1 MSKLPKKLNEFV
13 EESRYLDKMMRNMY
27 LLEYAKK
34 LGEYPEDEMDD
45 AHKVRGCTSTVYV
58 RADCL
63 DGTMQYQGWSDAQ
76 IVKGM
81 VSVLVNSLSGEAPDR
96 IIEISPDFIQESGV
110 AEVLTNTRQSGF
122 YNIFRRL
129 QREAVPYANSSET
142 AVSSS

>member
-1 MSKLPKKLNEFV
+1 MSELPEKLKTFV

-34 LGEYPEDEMDD
+34 LGDYPEEEMDD
-45 AHKVRGCTSTVYV
+45 DHRVRGCTSTVYV
-58 RADCL
+58 RATCAN
-63 DGTMQYQGWSDAQ
+63 GNVQFQGWSDAQ

-81 VSVLVNSLSGEAPDR
+81 VAVLVEGLSGQPADR
-96 IIEISPDFIQESGV
+96 IIQIEPDFIQESGV

-129 QREAVPYANSSET
+129 QQEAAPYANSSET
-142 AVSSS
+142 ALPTS